1 MKTTIPATFIGR
13 TTGLIITVEKFG
25 ENDFSVWFRDS
36 AESSETE
43 GYSIRGTAQDVF
55 EEIKEEIF

>member
-1 MKTTIPATFIGR
+1 MKTSIPVTFIGR
-13 TTGLIITVEKFG
+13 KTGLIITVEKFG
-25 ENDFSVWFRDS
+25 ENDFSAWFRS
-36 AESSETE
+36 CAESPDTE